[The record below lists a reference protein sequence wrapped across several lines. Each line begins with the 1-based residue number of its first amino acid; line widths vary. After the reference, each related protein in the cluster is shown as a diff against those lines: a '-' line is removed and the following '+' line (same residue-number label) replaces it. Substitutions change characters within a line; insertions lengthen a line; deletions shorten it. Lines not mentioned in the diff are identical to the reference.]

1 MTSPFVFFEYHQC
14 TVENR
19 WNMWQTDWTMTCAS
33 QISETIPCTCFNTM
47 EQNWR
52 TNQVYCRLW
61 TTSTLL
67 RWYMEYTTCLVVALA
82 GLWVVDGG
90 RKPFWKLIRGASVG
104 SVSRNRC
111 RLSTT
116 SVARWTT
123 RIFFFITS
131 YHLLSQP
138 YFPVSIRAIIEVSA
152 VYYVVLDEP
161 WQRFMF
167 GFTRSLDWPFP
178 VELGSAIFLFGLV
191 PNRLHIHWNN
201 RTWWEPFRWKNM
213 LRFVWLAN

>member
-82 GLWVVDGG
+82 RLWVVDGEG
-90 RKPFWKLIRGASVG
+90 AFLEAYPRSLGWIYKQESLSTVNHFGCTLNNSYLFLHYFISPPLSTILPSIDSSHHRSKCCVLRGPWWTVATFHVWVYPFVRLT
-104 SVSRNRC
+104 VSRW
-111 RLSTT
+111 
-116 SVARWTT
+116 AR
-123 RIFFFITS
+123 IS
-131 YHLLSQP
+131 YFLIWSCPQP
-138 YFPVSIRAIIEVSA
+138 
-152 VYYVVLDEP
+152 
-161 WQRFMF
+161 
-167 GFTRSLDWPFP
+167 FTHTL
-178 VELGSAIFLFGLV
+178 
-191 PNRLHIHWNN
+191 
-201 RTWWEPFRWKNM
+201 KQ
-213 LRFVWLAN
+213 